1 MPRVVSPPLA
11 SFIPGIS
18 ASAVNYQAY
27 LLDGIT
33 RWNTSR
39 AVAAIDS
46 PNKTLRTFDARL
58 EQKVCLYLKYYGR
71 KIPTFEIDHPRI
83 AIKRCATYFTN
94 NFFNTD
100 Q

>member
-33 RWNTSR
+33 RWNTSH
-39 AVAAIDS
+39 AAAAIDS
-46 PNKTLRTFDARL
+46 PNETLRTFDARL

-71 KIPTFEIDHPRI
+71 KIPTLTFKVLREKKFHPL
-83 AIKRCATYFTN
+83 KLTTPE
-94 NFFNTD
+94 
-100 Q
+100 